1 MRRAG
6 QLPAEHLP
14 LLRQCFVEIDSTM
27 NAEKSYFWT
36 FPYFFAIKL
45 LPFKLLIIIQRYAQS
60 EYQVFQSAVL
70 LVYFYHYENNSDVLA
85 EPVKFQSFV
94 RKIKANSRPG
104 HVIMNE
110 K

>member
-1 MRRAG
+1 MSSVSHVTGSGRIVYP
-6 QLPAEHLP
+6 LPTHPGLWESLP
-14 LLRQCFVEIDSTM
+14 PVI
-27 NAEKSYFWT
+27 T

>member
-27 NAEKSYFWT
+27 NAEKSYSWT